1 MAVVLYGQGSHAC
14 CPAMRIVCRE
24 RKHAVYY
31 FFQLILPR
39 FSRMQFLVKGQ
50 LRSMQG
56 VFAAHGNR
64 VLLRVPVWS
73 PCFATSVEEAF
84 DKSSLSS
91 ACLAVHVLEHL
102 PEAICGVKAIYV
114 VGFLVAMCAATTA
127 AAWMIW
133 R

>member
-1 MAVVLYGQGSHAC
+1 
-14 CPAMRIVCRE
+14 
-24 RKHAVYY
+24 
-31 FFQLILPR
+31 
-39 FSRMQFLVKGQ
+39 MQFLVKGQ

-73 PCFATSVEEAF
+73 PCFATSVEETF
-84 DKSSLSS
+84 DESSLGA
-91 ACLAVHVLEHL
+91 ACLAMHVLEHL
-102 PEAICGVKAIYV
+102 SEGVCSVQAVNV